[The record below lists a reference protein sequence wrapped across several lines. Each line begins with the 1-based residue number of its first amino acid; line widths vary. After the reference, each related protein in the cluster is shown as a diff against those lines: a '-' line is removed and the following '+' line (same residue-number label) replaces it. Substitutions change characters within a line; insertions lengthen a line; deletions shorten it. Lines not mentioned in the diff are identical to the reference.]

1 MLCCSEFVFEDM
13 LVYNNSEYLLPLLT
27 PADPFVFVL
36 ERCSVTFVVLF
47 IVGYLSRSPIC
58 CFCLRE
64 WNVKVHKTVNVNAPT
79 DLVYLFFFSFRFRAN
94 HRQKSSRTKWY
105 STKCNGTKS
114 YFRNIYHVATLC
126 LHRFTNHSCANI
138 KSELTF

>member
-79 DLVYLFFFSFRFRAN
+79 DLVYLFFFLLGLGRTTDKNRAE
-94 HRQKSSRTKWY
+94 QS
-105 STKCNGTKS
+105 GTVQSVTALKAIS
-114 YFRNIYHVATLC
+114 EIFIMLLLC
-126 LHRFTNHSCANI
+126 ACIGSLIIAVQISKVN
-138 KSELTF
+138 